1 MKKLLSLLL
10 VPVCLLLCAVGCG
23 KNDEKTEEGNFYT
36 VTEAYEKGYLT
47 REQVMSIAYY
57 HNGGRSHNE
66 EIMSEDYQ
74 PLLKTPEKL
83 SEVTDK
89 AIRKNYLEIYLTQ
102 EEEATLSDVKL
113 EEYNGTYNDCV
124 AVMIEATYIGY
135 PQSTHTEKID
145 GINIYY
151 KDGNE
156 ILIWRGL

>member
-1 MKKLLSLLL
+1 MKKLLSFLL

-23 KNDEKTEEGNFYT
+23 KNDEKLEDGKFYT
-36 VTEAYEKGYLT
+36 VTEAYESGYLT

-57 HNGGRSHNE
+57 HNGGREHNE
-66 EIMSEDYQ
+66 DIMSESYQ
-74 PLLKTPEKL
+74 PLPKAPEKL

-156 ILIWRGL
+156 IFIWRN

>member
-1 MKKLLSLLL
+1 MVNLVKYKSNKEERNYEKTFKFLL

-23 KNDEKTEEGNFYT
+23 KNDEKLEDGKFYT

-83 SEVTDK
+83 SKVT
-89 AIRKNYLEIYLTQ
+89 
-102 EEEATLSDVKL
+102 EASLRQ
-113 EEYNGTYNDCV
+113 
-124 AVMIEATYIGY
+124 TYID
-135 PQSTHTEKID
+135 HRWKEEDLKA
-145 GINIYY
+145 
-151 KDGNE
+151 NE
-156 ILIWRGL
+156 ELAGENFK